1 MSISLINKERF
12 IPSRL
17 SNLSIWLDGA
27 DPSTIIQE
35 GGYVTQWKDKSQNEN
50 NFVTGIFPVPTIV
63 LNFITPLPA
72 NILIDN
78 TIYTGQQVS
87 YTTSSVFSSTVSVV
101 VKGAGGGG
109 GAGYSGAGVGGSASY
124 TFNNVPPNTTIVYRV
139 GRAGTT
145 GFDGN
150 PGGGGEESSVTI
162 GGLKITGGGG
172 GGGGASASAAA
183 EVPGGNGIGE
193 FGGAGGPGGNNLGY
207 LNTPRRGYPGGG
219 GANQTVT
226 GLAVVT
232 GGGASG
238 NGSIMVTITYFG
250 AYTIPSIEG
259 YSSTVSVVVKGAGG
273 GGGAGYSSAGTG
285 GSASYTFNNVS
296 PNTIIYY
303 TVGKAGTTGFDGV
316 PGGGG
321 EESILTIGSLKITGG
336 GGGGGGGQETAGQ
349 PGGLP
354 GGNGIGGF
362 GGAGGPSGITLG
374 YLDTPRRGY
383 PGGGGA
389 SQTVTGLAVVTG
401 GGASE
406 SSNGSIMVTIV
417 ANVPSQSVVYE
428 NPGVFFPVRNYA
440 LSSKL
445 PSFAQSKTMIAVY
458 RCSNSACSMNIGV
471 GAPPPTSVN
480 PPLFGIC
487 QTGGNTLYSPYLT
500 LPGNLTFTPTNYT
513 AINYAFASYDASKCT
528 VTGMSGFN
536 NISLKA
542 VTLDNTITD
551 DRIVI
556 GITTG
561 VYTSSNFTLYELIA
575 TSNALSSS
583 DRQEVESYLS
593 AKWGL
598 SAQLPSSHPYKNFQ
612 PSGDEWFPPNLPTTI
627 SGLALWLDTAESA
640 TITSNIAGGVT
651 GWADRSGN
659 GCNATAGGSFYPS
672 FSPGGGI
679 LFNGTNN
686 FFTTNLT
693 VNSTTHTLIAVHS
706 PASVSRNTSLFRFQG
721 IEYIVFPYRQND
733 NTPPRGY
740 INSGGSTIIFNNS
753 PLVDN
758 SVPGAV
764 NLIIAD
770 ISPTAQQVYLNGTLQ
785 ASASSAITSFT
796 SDTLNIGS
804 YIGSG
809 EFYGGTLYELIVYNQ
824 YFEQSERQLL
834 EGYLAWKWNI
844 LTKLPSGHPFSKE
857 SPIGATVSETS
868 ALNIPAELPGLITW
882 LDAADRT
889 SVIDNG
895 VVVTQWTD
903 KSASLD
909 KFTPSSSDK
918 APIYTKTPVS
928 VDPSIPGVYFGG
940 QKSLTGIVNSRV
952 GSTGVGTC
960 FMVATVGTGAQV
972 LTGGYA
978 GGTST
983 AGNTF
988 GFVSVNSSV
997 IAPFQGTDP
1006 QYANVLK
1013 NSGTGALTGPTVF
1026 FARINATANAGD
1038 GSYNFATPANVG
1050 TAPTLWQPY
1059 TPSSTPWVLGF
1070 SGYQNPQDV
1079 YIHEFLCFSIYFND
1093 SQRQLV
1099 EGYLAWKWGVQSR
1112 LPAEHPYKNARPQS
1126 A

>member
-17 SNLSIWLDGA
+17 SNLSFWLDGA

-35 GGYVTQWKDKSQNEN
+35 GGYVTQWKDKSRNEN
-50 NFVTGIFPVPTIV
+50 NFFTGIFTVPTIV

-101 VKGAGGGG
+101 VKGAGGGRVSS
-109 GAGYSGAGVGGSASY
+109 YSGGGEGGSASY
-124 TFNNVPPNTTIVYRV
+124 TFNNIPPNTTIVYRV
-139 GRAGTT
+139 GRAGNSSVIGEGAGGGEESSVTIGGLKITAGGGGGGGGTSSGDQGANGIGEFGGAGGPGGDVIGYLNSPRRGYPGSGGANRTVTGLAVVTGGGSSQEVNGSVVVTIAYFTAYTIPSMEGFSSTVSVVVKGAGGGGGAGYSGAGEGGSASYTFNNVSPNTIIYYAVGKAGTT

-162 GGLKITGGGG
+162 GSLKITAGGGG
-172 GGGGASASAAA
+172 GGGSQQAGL
-183 EVPGGNGIGE
+183 PGGNGIGE
-193 FGGAGGPGGNNLGY
+193 FGGAGGPGGNTLGY
-207 LNTPRRGYPGGG
+207 LNTPRRGYPGTG

-226 GLAVVT
+226 ELVVVT

-238 NGSIMVTITYFG
+238 NGSIEI
-250 AYTIPSIEG
+250 
-259 YSSTVSVVVKGAGG
+259 
-273 GGGAGYSSAGTG
+273 
-285 GSASYTFNNVS
+285 
-296 PNTIIYY
+296 
-303 TVGKAGTTGFDGV
+303 
-316 PGGGG
+316 
-321 EESILTIGSLKITGG
+321 
-336 GGGGGGGQETAGQ
+336 
-349 PGGLP
+349 
-354 GGNGIGGF
+354 
-362 GGAGGPSGITLG
+362 
-374 YLDTPRRGY
+374 R
-383 PGGGGA
+383 
-389 SQTVTGLAVVTG
+389 
-401 GGASE
+401 
-406 SSNGSIMVTIV
+406 IV
-417 ANVPSQSVVYE
+417 ANNVPTQQTVVYE
-428 NPGVFFPVRNYA
+428 NPGVFFPVGNYA

-471 GAPPPTSVN
+471 GAPPTSVN

-612 PSGDEWFPPNLPTTI
+612 PSGDEWFPPNLPTLI

-651 GWADRSGN
+651 GWVDRSGN
-659 GCNATAGGSFYPS
+659 GCNATAGGSSYPS

-679 LFNGTNN
+679 LFNGTSN
-686 FFTTNLT
+686 FFTTNLK
-693 VNSTTHTLIAVHS
+693 VNSSTHTLIAVHS
-706 PASVSRNTSLFRFQG
+706 PASASRNTSLFRFQG
-721 IEYIVFPYRQND
+721 NEYIVFPYYNN
-733 NTPPRGY
+733 NTPRGY
-740 INSGGSTIIFNNS
+740 INSGGSTIIYNNS

-758 SVPGAV
+758 SIPGAV

-796 SDTLNIGS
+796 SSPLNIGS
-804 YIGSG
+804 LDGNN

-909 KFTPSSSDK
+909 KFTPISSDK

-952 GSTGVGTC
+952 GSTGIGTC

-978 GGTST
+978 GGTPT

-1013 NSGTGALTGPTVF
+1013 NSGTATLTGPTVF
-1026 FARINATANAGD
+1026 FARINVNATVGD

-1050 TAPTLWQPY
+1050 TNSTLLQPY

-1070 SGYQNPQDV
+1070 SGYQNTQDV

-1099 EGYLAWKWGVQSR
+1099 EGYLAWKWGIQSR
-1112 LPAEHPYKNARPQS
+1112 LPAGHPYKNARPQS